1 MQSRPLFDLSSLARR
16 ARNMLRTVF
25 TRGDFS
31 TLLITCALMVV
42 PVAALSSSLDFS
54 KDFLNQSAT
63 WRVSLTELIPVAI
76 LAVIFGFLLARSH
89 YSELFSLI
97 LSAIYCVAIVIA
109 IQFFLALGNPV
120 QRVLAII
127 TRLSD
132 SLTVSMSRNVLDPYL
147 LVMFLSV
154 LVWFL

>member
-1 MQSRPLFDLSSLARR
+1 MQSRPLVDLSALVRR

-63 WRVSLTELIPVAI
+63 WRVSLSGLIPVAI
-76 LAVIFGFLLARSH
+76 PAAVFG
-89 YSELFSLI
+89 
-97 LSAIYCVAIVIA
+97 
-109 IQFFLALGNPV
+109 FFLAP
-120 QRVLAII
+120 R
-127 TRLSD
+127 
-132 SLTVSMSRNVLDPYL
+132 SLLEPFFLTLPPLYPLPLFSPPPF
-147 LVMFLSV
+147 FLSPPNPPH
-154 LVWFL
+154 

>member
-63 WRVSLTELIPVAI
+63 WRVWLSQLIPVTN
-76 LAVIFGFLLARSH
+76 LAGIFCTFSTPRH
-89 YSELFSLI
+89 YSGVFSLI
-97 LSAIYCVAIVIA
+97 LWANYFCAIVFSLPI
-109 IQFFLALGNPV
+109 FLVP
-120 QRVLAII
+120 R
-127 TRLSD
+127 D
-132 SLTVSMSRNVLDPYL
+132 SLLR
-147 LVMFLSV
+147 FL
-154 LVWFL
+154 

>member
-1 MQSRPLFDLSSLARR
+1 MQSRPLFDLSALARR

-63 WRVSLTELIPVAI
+63 WRVCLTQLIPLAI
-76 LAVIFGFLLARSH
+76 LAVGFGFLLAPRPH
-89 YSELFSLI
+89 SELFSLLPCPI
-97 LSAIYCVAIVIA
+97 
-109 IQFFLALGNPV
+109 
-120 QRVLAII
+120 
-127 TRLSD
+127 
-132 SLTVSMSRNVLDPYL
+132 
-147 LVMFLSV
+147 
-154 LVWFL
+154 